1 MMRFSSVLVGS
12 ESLLIQCGD
21 ILLQRGLPI
30 RAVIT
35 RSAEVRAWAARNG
48 LRCEDKDSD
57 FAATLAQVSFD
68 WLFSVANMTL
78 IPQAVIDLAAR
89 GAINFHDGP
98 LPEYAGLNT
107 PVWAL
112 LNGETRH
119 GVTWHI
125 MDGGIDTGDI
135 VEQRLFAIA
144 PDETA
149 LTLNARC
156 FAAGIDSF
164 TALIDR
170 LQTGPPERRAQD
182 INRRRLYR
190 RGDRPAA
197 MRLDFTRPA
206 GEIAALVRALD
217 HGAYR
222 NPLACPR
229 IEAGGRVLLVAR
241 TEPQTPA
248 GDAPPGTVLAVDA
261 DGLSVAAADGAVR
274 LEGLRGCRG
283 APVCPMSVA
292 EPGAVLASPTPSEAA
307 ALSQALARLAPG
319 EEYWTR
325 SLRDAVPAE
334 LPMAG
339 ATGESGAARER
350 TLDLPAGLA
359 GTRLI
364 ACVAALGLRLS
375 GKPAVDLAW
384 RDAAIAGAEAAAPGH
399 VCGWVPL
406 RFGARDADPTLAEAS
421 AALEARL
428 QAIARHPGFAA
439 DLFARDPA
447 ITATATPQLGIAT
460 GPEAALIDGTAA
472 TVALSPE
479 GGARLICDPARLTQA
494 DCAALAA
501 RLEHLAQAVATGAT
515 DTLALSQLPILS
527 KEERRQLIEGWN
539 ATSAAFDSDLTVHR
553 AFEAQAARTP
563 EATALIFE
571 DRSLTYAELNAQAN
585 RAAHVLRAMGV
596 GPEVPVGLHLARAP
610 EMLVAALGILK
621 AGGAYVPL
629 DPAYPAERIAHYIA
643 DSAAPVIVTRS
654 DLAGE
659 LPAHEAELLLID
671 ADDRLAAAPETDPE
685 GGAGAENL
693 AYLIYTSGSTGQ
705 PKGVMVEHRN
715 VANFLPAWMRTSA
728 ATRPASGW
736 R

>member
-339 ATGESGAARER
+339 ARGESGAARER

-406 RFGARDADPTLAEAS
+406 RGAGRP
-421 AALEARL
+421 
-428 QAIARHPGFAA
+428 HPRCRGAGGRGRKP
-439 DLFARDPA
+439 DLCRTERPRQPRRA
-447 ITATATPQLGIAT
+447 
-460 GPEAALIDGTAA
+460 
-472 TVALSPE
+472 
-479 GGARLICDPARLTQA
+479 
-494 DCAALAA
+494 CAARNGGRA
-501 RLEHLAQAVATGAT
+501 R
-515 DTLALSQLPILS
+515 
-527 KEERRQLIEGWN
+527 
-539 ATSAAFDSDLTVHR
+539 
-553 AFEAQAARTP
+553 
-563 EATALIFE
+563 
-571 DRSLTYAELNAQAN
+571 
-585 RAAHVLRAMGV
+585 
-596 GPEVPVGLHLARAP
+596 VPVGLHRGADAGHADRRAGHP
-610 EMLVAALGILK
+610 QGRRRLCADGPGLSRRPHRALHRGQ
-621 AGGAYVPL
+621 
-629 DPAYPAERIAHYIA
+629 RR
-643 DSAAPVIVTRS
+643 PVIVTETARV
-654 DLAGE
+654 AGCR
-659 LPAHEAELLLID
+659 A
-671 ADDRLAAAPETDPE
+671 R
-685 GGAGAENL
+685 GAGA
-693 AYLIYTSGSTGQ
+693 
-705 PKGVMVEHRN
+705 GVWTTMT
-715 VANFLPAWMRTSA
+715 AGLPRRRAK
-728 ATRPASGW
+728 TRRAGRGRMTWPI
-736 R
+736 